1 MEEEK
6 PKEEKKVK
14 EIVIP
19 SISLPKLKGKNK
31 FETAE
36 NYSILLIVIGV
47 IILSLG
53 IGLTIVV
60 PQGIPAILAMIG
72 SFISFLATVILIL
85 VWLVRE
91 FVGE

>member
-6 PKEEKKVK
+6 PKEEKKIK
-14 EIVIP
+14 EIVLP
-19 SISLPKLKGKNK
+19 LSLPNLKGKDK

-36 NYSILLIVIGV
+36 NYSILSIVIGV

-53 IGLTIVV
+53 IGLTIVT
-60 PQGIPAILAMIG
+60 PKGIPAILAMLG
-72 SFISFLATVILIL
+72 SFISFLATVVLIL
-85 VWLVRE
+85 VWLVKE